1 MVFKFLY
8 IEKKTYAQNEEVI
21 MEESTSETTPFMNKE
36 DVINYILKLKK
47 YVKQS
52 HIDNQNH
59 LDVSLVDASERD
71 DFYKNIAILRK
82 AIDEKILSK
91 KEYEDLLGL

>member
-1 MVFKFLY
+1 
-8 IEKKTYAQNEEVI
+8 
-21 MEESTSETTPFMNKE
+21 MEESANDTTPFMNKE
-36 DVINYILKLKK
+36 DVINYVLKLKK

-59 LDVSLVDASERD
+59 LDVSLVDATERD
-71 DFYKNIAILRK
+71 DFYKNLAVLRRAIEESV
-82 AIDEKILSK
+82 ISK

>member
-1 MVFKFLY
+1 
-8 IEKKTYAQNEEVI
+8 
-21 MEESTSETTPFMNKE
+21 MEESASETTPFMNKE
-36 DVINYILKLKK
+36 DVIIYVLKLKK

-59 LDVSLVDASERD
+59 IDVSLVDASQRD
-71 DFYKNIAILRK
+71 EFYKNLAILRK
-82 AIDEKILSK
+82 AIEENVISK